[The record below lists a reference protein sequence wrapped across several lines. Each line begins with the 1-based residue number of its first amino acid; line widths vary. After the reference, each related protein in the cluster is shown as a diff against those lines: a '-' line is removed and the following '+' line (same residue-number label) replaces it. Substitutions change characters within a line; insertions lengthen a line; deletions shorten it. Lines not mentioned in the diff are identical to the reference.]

1 LPTYRYVM
9 CDVFTDR
16 PLTGNQ
22 LAVFSDAAGIPE
34 DLLGPL
40 AREIHF
46 SETTFVYPP
55 RDPGADLRV
64 RIFTPATEM
73 PFAGHPVLGTAVVV
87 GQTRGLERVA
97 LETGAGVVPVTLGRT
112 SAGGSGRMAQPLPT
126 VEPFAA
132 EAELLRGLGVKRSA
146 LPVELYTNGPRH
158 VYVALESEQEVAGLA
173 PDLGA
178 LARLGPMTINC
189 FAGSGAR
196 WKTRAFAPAK
206 GVFED
211 PATGSAAGPLAV
223 HLARHGRVPF
233 GQEIEIAQ
241 GAEIGRPSRLVAVAR
256 GSRERLTAVEVAG
269 DAVIVGRGEF
279 TLG

>member
-1 LPTYRYVM
+1 MPTYRYVM

-22 LAVFSDAAGIPE
+22 LAVFTDAAGIPE

-55 RDPGADLRV
+55 REAVADIRV

-87 GQTRGLERVA
+87 GRSRGLERVA
-97 LETGAGVVPVTLGRT
+97 LETGAGLVPVTLEQ
-112 SAGGSGRMAQPLPT
+112 AGAIGSGRMVQPVPT
-126 VEPFAA
+126 VEPFGRAA
-132 EAELLRGLGVKRSA
+132 QLLRGLGVERSE

-158 VYVALESEQEVAGLA
+158 VYVALESPDRVAGLA

-189 FAGSGAR
+189 FAGSDTR

-223 HLARHGRVPF
+223 HLARHGRIAF
-233 GQEIEIAQ
+233 GQEIEITQ
-241 GAEIGRPSRLVAVAR
+241 GVEIGRPSRLLAVAR
-256 GSRERLTAVEVAG
+256 GTREHITAVEVAG
-269 DAVIVGRGEF
+269 RAVIVGSGEF
-279 TLG
+279 NLG